1 MKEILISGA
10 KNYGIELD
18 DEKVEKFLKYME
30 LLKSWNEKINLTAIT
45 EDIEIIKKHFLDSIS
60 IVKSNLIDDDVS
72 IIDVGTGAGFPG
84 IPIKIIKPGIRVVLL
99 DSLQKRVNFLNEVI
113 QELNLKG
120 IEAVHSRAED
130 AARNEKYR
138 EKFDIATARAVASMN
153 ILSEYCMPFVRVNGH
168 FIALKGPAVEEEINE
183 SRNAIGTLGGKLKSI
198 IETTIPEYDV
208 NHKLIIVEKI
218 KETDKKYPRKPSQ
231 IEKKPIKWRFK

>member
-18 DEKVEKFLKYME
+18 DEKVEKFLKYIQ
-30 LLKSWNEKINLTAIT
+30 LLKNWNEKINLTAIT
-45 EDIEIIKKHFLDSIS
+45 EDVEIIKKHFLDSIS
-60 IVKSNLIDDDVS
+60 IVKSNLINDDIS

-84 IPIKIIKPGIRVVLL
+84 IPIKIIKPNTRVVLL

-113 QELNLKG
+113 QELKLEG

-130 AARNEKYR
+130 AARSEKYR
-138 EKFDIATARAVASMN
+138 EKFDIATARAVAHMS
-153 ILSEYCMPFVRVNGH
+153 ILTEYCMPFVKVNGH
-168 FIALKGPAVEEEINE
+168 FVALKGPSIEEEINE
-183 SRNAIGTLGGKLKSI
+183 SKNAIGTLGGRLEKI

-218 KETDKKYPRKPSQ
+218 KATDKKYPRKPSQ
-231 IEKKPIKWRFK
+231 IEKKPIK

>member
-1 MKEILISGA
+1 MMREILIIGA
-10 KNYGIELD
+10 RNYGIELD
-18 DEKVEKFLKYME
+18 EEKVEKFLKYME

-45 EDIEIIKKHFLDSIS
+45 DDIEIIKKHFLDSIS
-60 IVKSNLIDDDVS
+60 IVKSNLIKDDAS

-84 IPIKIIKPGIRVVLL
+84 IPIKIIKPNTKVVLL

-113 QELNLKG
+113 KELNLKG

-130 AARNEKYR
+130 AAKSEKYR
-138 EKFDIATARAVASMN
+138 EKFDISTARAVAHMS
-153 ILSEYCMPFVRVNGH
+153 ILSEYCIPFVKVNGH
-168 FIALKGPAVEEEINE
+168 FIALKGPTVDEEINE

-231 IEKKPIKWRFK
+231 IEKKPIK